1 MCQSNK
7 GKCPQDKEYV
17 VGGSSQERGEDP
29 FDYVMNALKFSS
41 GAASLTNDFERKWG
55 KWDIFGDGDLL
66 SDSAS
71 NYVIPGGCYGGPPR
85 NCSGPY
91 IEIFGGEGSGATA
104 EAIMGYFVDNTEG
117 LGGVLGG
124 VQRTGSILGAKM
136 TNFGSG
142 YRYPPMV
149 NFRDKCN
156 LGFGGVGKAI
166 LGGPNG
172 DQVVAIVMLSTG
184 EGYPELPPVATPISD
199 GITNVIVAN
208 PGTGYQPGDRV
219 VLPGTSETGLVEVKL
234 PEGPDIEGD
243 VGYWNFANL

>member
-1 MCQSNK
+1 
-7 GKCPQDKEYV
+7 
-17 VGGSSQERGEDP
+17 
-29 FDYVMNALKFSS
+29 MNALKISK

-66 SDSAS
+66 ADSAT
-71 NYVIPGGCYGGPPR
+71 NAIIPGGCYGGPQETG
-85 NCSGPY
+85 GPY

-104 EAIMGYFVDNTEG
+104 EAIMGYFVENTEG

-142 YRYPPMV
+142 SRYPPMV

-219 VLPGTSETGLVEVKL
+219 VFGISPGGIMPST
-234 PEGPDIEGD
+234 
-243 VGYWNFANL
+243 